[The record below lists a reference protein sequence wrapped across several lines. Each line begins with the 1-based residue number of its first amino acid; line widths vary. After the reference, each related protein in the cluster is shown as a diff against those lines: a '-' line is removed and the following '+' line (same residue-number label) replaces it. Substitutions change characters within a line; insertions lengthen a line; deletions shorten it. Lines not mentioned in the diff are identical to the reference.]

1 MAPTEDPGTDP
12 NEGADAGALVRLGR
26 RDRDR
31 IRAVVNAAAR
41 AYEGVIPAEHY
52 SEPYMGADELAE
64 ALDAMEFF
72 GVERAGKLVG
82 VMGFQAVD
90 DVRLIRHLYV
100 RPDHQRQGVGSRLL
114 AAGIDRAGG
123 RPLLVG
129 TWAAAKWAVRFYEA
143 NGFEN
148 LGNERRLFDRY
159 WEVGEAHAAASVV
172 LRYTNGSSAD
182 RKES

>member
-1 MAPTEDPGTDP
+1 MAPTEDPEADP
-12 NEGADAGALVRLGR
+12 NEAADVGALVRLGR

-31 IRAVVNAAAR
+31 IRAVINAAAR

-64 ALDAMEFF
+64 ALETMEFL

-82 VMGFQAVD
+82 VMGFQAVE

-100 RPDHQRQGVGSRLL
+100 SPDHQRQGIGSRLL
-114 AAGIDRAGG
+114 AAGIDRAGD

-129 TWAAAKWAVRFYEA
+129 TWAAAEWAIRFYEA

-148 LGNERRLFDRY
+148 LGNDRRLLDRY
-159 WEVGEAHAAASVV
+159 WEVDEAHAAASVV
-172 LRYTNGSSAD
+172 LRYTGGSPAS
-182 RKES
+182 REQS